1 MEDSQLSRPG
11 GYGLTGE
18 GAHGVDV
25 CAVILV
31 KINFSTVVVVN
42 CGTNVIDAVRSRM
55 RWVQRKGGPV
65 TQESHY
71 LASRSVQW
79 CGREF

>member
-1 MEDSQLSRPG
+1 MT
-11 GYGLTGE
+11 GLTDPQLTGEVGCVLIGE

-31 KINFSTVVVVN
+31 KINFTTVIVVN

-65 TQESHY
+65 TQESH
-71 LASRSVQW
+71 
-79 CGREF
+79 

>member
-1 MEDSQLSRPG
+1 MADSQFSREG

-31 KINFSTVVVVN
+31 KISFTTVIVVN
-42 CGTNVIDAVRSRM
+42 CGTNVIDAVRS
-55 RWVQRKGGPV
+55 
-65 TQESHY
+65 
-71 LASRSVQW
+71 
-79 CGREF
+79 

>member
-1 MEDSQLSRPG
+1 MPVCHLFIFNTVRVRSEFFIMADSQLSREG

-31 KINFSTVVVVN
+31 KINFTNVSVVN

-55 RWVQRKGGPV
+55 RWVQ
-65 TQESHY
+65 
-71 LASRSVQW
+71 
-79 CGREF
+79 